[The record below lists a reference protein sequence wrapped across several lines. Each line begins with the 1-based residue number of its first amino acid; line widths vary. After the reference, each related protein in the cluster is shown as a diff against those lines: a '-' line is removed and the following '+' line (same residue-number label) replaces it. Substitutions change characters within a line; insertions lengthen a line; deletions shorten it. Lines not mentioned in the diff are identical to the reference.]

1 MDQGN
6 ESIYLLDM
14 SLCEPQESISVD
26 FTRTIGHPRRLRYP
40 A

>member
-26 FTRTIGHPRRLRYP
+26 FTRTIAHPRRLRYP
-40 A
+40 E